1 MSKESRSPAGV
12 KFVLL
17 VLALTGVA
25 IGATAAVAYIFSSPP
40 RGTMFWFVTVFLCAV
55 EFLAGILAVNILA
68 LSRAKYRPSGA
79 ILAITYVMVLL
90 YAASGLIATVVYLA
104 LRSKSGS
111 GDGKFL
117 AVFLLITLL
126 WFIIVA
132 VLYAQDLF
140 SQDTTRAVTEKRA
153 DHDRRARSLKT
164 TLSKIRAVRTDDD
177 NLRARLAVL
186 AKRLEGAET
195 ALAHSHGGGVGSW
208 ETGKAHPLS
217 PEDDKVLAECI
228 DNIGEIADRIPLRD
242 LEEVGAAI
250 SEMETCATRLSSKVD
265 ALDLA

>member
-1 MSKESRSPAGV
+1 
-12 KFVLL
+12 
-17 VLALTGVA
+17 
-25 IGATAAVAYIFSSPP
+25 
-40 RGTMFWFVTVFLCAV
+40 
-55 EFLAGILAVNILA
+55 
-68 LSRAKYRPSGA
+68 
-79 ILAITYVMVLL
+79 MVLL

-104 LRSKSGS
+104 LRSKNGS
-111 GDGKFL
+111 SDGKFL

-140 SQDTTRAVTEKRA
+140 SQDTARAVNEKRA
-153 DHDRRARSLKT
+153 DHDRRARSLRT

-208 ETGKAHPLS
+208 ETGKAHPWS
-217 PEDDKVLAECI
+217 PEDDRVLTECI
-228 DNIGEIADRIPLRD
+228 DKIGDVADRISLSD
-242 LEEVGAAI
+242 QQELGASV
-250 SEMETCATRLSSKVD
+250 SEMETCAARLSSKVD

>member
-1 MSKESRSPAGV
+1 MSKESRGPAAV

-17 VLALTGVA
+17 VLGLTGVA
-25 IGATAAVAYIFSSPP
+25 IGATAAVAYVFSSPP
-40 RGTMFWFVTVFLCAV
+40 RGAMFWFVTVFVCV
-55 EFLAGILAVNILA
+55 IEFLAGILAVNILA

-79 ILAITYVMVLL
+79 ILAITYVMVML

-104 LRSKSGS
+104 LRREDGS
-111 GDGKFL
+111 NDSRFL

-140 SQDTTRAVTEKRA
+140 SQDTTRTEKRA

-164 TLSKIRAVRTDDD
+164 ALSTIRAVRTDDD
-177 NLRARLAVL
+177 KLRARLAVL
-186 AKRLEGAET
+186 AKRLEGAEI

-217 PEDDKVLAECI
+217 HEDDKVLAECI
-228 DNIGEIADRIPLRD
+228 DKIGEIADRIPLGNQ
-242 LEEVGAAI
+242 EEVGPAI
-250 SEMETCATRLSSKVD
+250 SEMETCASRLSSKVD